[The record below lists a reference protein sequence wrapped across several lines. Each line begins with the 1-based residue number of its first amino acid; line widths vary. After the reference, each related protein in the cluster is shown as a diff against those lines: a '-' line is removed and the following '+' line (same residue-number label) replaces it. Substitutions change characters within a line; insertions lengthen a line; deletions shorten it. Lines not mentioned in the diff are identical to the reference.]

1 MGWEPHGHDAGS
13 VRIRGWEESEK
24 SALRA
29 ATTMVHELAAGPLA
43 GLRLALVHGRMKA
56 EEKDAV
62 MRRFKAG
69 EHDVLV
75 STTVIEVGIDVPN
88 ATAIVIEH
96 AERFGLAQLHQL
108 RGRVGRGR
116 ARGHCFLVVPDWTGE
131 EAYQRLRTLEQST
144 DGFHIAEAD
153 LALRGPGDFL
163 GTRQAGLPDFRVANL
178 LRDTAL
184 LRAARDEALAWLAED
199 PELSRPESAAL
210 RAVLA
215 QRWKGR
221 LGLARVG

>member
-1 MGWEPHGHDAGS
+1 MAVAPVRPPLAPAQSSTCAPPGGSASRGPCQPWHTTHRAWRGGGNSARSHRTGWLEPARVGWKPHGHDAGS

-29 ATTMVHELAAGPLA
+29 ATTVVHELAAGPLA

-69 EHDVLV
+69 EHQVLV

-116 ARGHCFLVVPDWTGE
+116 ARGHCFLV
-131 EAYQRLRTLEQST
+131 
-144 DGFHIAEAD
+144 
-153 LALRGPGDFL
+153 
-163 GTRQAGLPDFRVANL
+163 LPD
-178 LRDTAL
+178 
-184 LRAARDEALAWLAED
+184 
-199 PELSRPESAAL
+199 
-210 RAVLA
+210 
-215 QRWKGR
+215 
-221 LGLARVG
+221 